1 MKTMSKVKTEE
12 LTGAALLW
20 AIDSIEGT
28 PPPLPG
34 QMQLPFARQIG
45 PATVDRLI
53 ARYDVWVE
61 PGWSCKWLANA
72 REDRDPCE
80 RMPGKK
86 AAALCAT
93 RPVDHMANQQPKYRT
108 PDSTG

>member
-1 MKTMSKVKTEE
+1 MKCTVRVQTEE
-12 LTGAALLW
+12 LAGSALLW

-34 QMQLPFARQIG
+34 QMQLPFARQID

-53 ARYDVWVE
+53 AKYDVWIE

-72 REDRDPCE
+72 RVDHDPCE
-80 RMPGKK
+80 RMPGETRE
-86 AAALCAT
+86 AAVLRAIIAVQLGNVVSIPA
-93 RPVDHMANQQPKYRT
+93 DLI
-108 PDSTG
+108 